1 MKLFLITLFVF
12 ALAFVGLGLSMMLG
26 RRKMQCSCMNSRRI
40 LAIQA
45 KKDREARY
53 GPASEGSLPVVMPE
67 GDFEC
72 QCEGGGTCEIHPGG
86 TKM

>member
-12 ALAFVGLGLSMMLG
+12 VLAFLGLGLSMLAG
-26 RRKMQCSCMNSRRI
+26 RRKMQCSCKNSRRI

-53 GPASEGSLPVVMPE
+53 GPASEGSLPLVMPE
-67 GDFEC
+67 GDSEC
-72 QCEGGGTCEIHPGG
+72 HCEGGATCEIHPGR